1 MEGNEVYYK
10 TVESIRN
17 NIEKLF
23 TADMARELTNNVLI
37 EKIKNTLREIEKVA
51 KEGKNHYGLIIN
63 NAYDFSFIKDF
74 FVKELGYEIS
84 KIETKKDYRE
94 ITIKW

>member
-51 KEGKNHYGLIIN
+51 KEGKNHYG
-63 NAYDFSFIKDF
+63 
-74 FVKELGYEIS
+74 
-84 KIETKKDYRE
+84 
-94 ITIKW
+94 

>member
-1 MEGNEVYYK
+1 MEDNEVYYK

-23 TADMARELTNNVLI
+23 TADMARELTNNALI

-51 KEGKNHYGLIIN
+51 KEGKNHYGLVIN
-63 NAYDFSFIKDF
+63 NAYDFSFIRDF

-84 KIETKKDYRE
+84 KIETKKDCRE
-94 ITIKW
+94 ITLKW

>member
-51 KEGKNHYGLIIN
+51 KEGKNHYSLVIN
-63 NAYDFSFIKDF
+63 NAYDFSFITDF

-84 KIETKKDYRE
+84 KIETKKDCRE
-94 ITIKW
+94 IILKW

>member
-23 TADMARELTNNVLI
+23 TADMARELTNNALI

-51 KEGKNHYGLIIN
+51 KEGKNHYSLVIN
-63 NAYDFSFIKDF
+63 NAYDFSFITDF

-84 KIETKKDYRE
+84 KIETKKDCRE
-94 ITIKW
+94 IILKW

>member
-1 MEGNEVYYK
+1 MEDKEVYYK

-23 TADMARELTNNVLI
+23 TADMAREVTNNVLI

-51 KEGKNHYGLIIN
+51 KEGKNHYGLVIN
-63 NAYDFSFIKDF
+63 NAYDFSFVTDF

-94 ITIKW
+94 ITLKW